1 MTWKMI
7 LTSESIQFTIV
18 NIEAPGTIFL
28 LHQKYWR
35 GKMIVTHNNKARF
48 EKLMFD
54 LILVVRGIFIQ
65 PRIVRNGI
73 KHRVWHGHKLEL
85 MEVF

>member
-7 LTSESIQFTIV
+7 LNSEGIQFTIV
-18 NIEAPGTIFL
+18 NTEAPGTIFL
-28 LHQKYWR
+28 LHKKYWR
-35 GKMIVTHNNKARF
+35 GKRIVTRNNKARF
-48 EKLMFD
+48 EKLIFN

-73 KHRVWHGHKLEL
+73 KH
-85 MEVF
+85 